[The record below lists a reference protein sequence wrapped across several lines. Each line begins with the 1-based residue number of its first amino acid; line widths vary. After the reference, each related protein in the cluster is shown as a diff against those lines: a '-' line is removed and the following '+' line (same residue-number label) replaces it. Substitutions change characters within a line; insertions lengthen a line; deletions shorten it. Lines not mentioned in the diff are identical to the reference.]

1 MAKNIYSLQL
11 LRNGQVYASK
21 QAAKQDLQNAGALAD
36 VVKKDGVAVLA
47 RYLEP
52 STGDS
57 KDVKTLVGYYANAT
71 EMGEGASG
79 GTSYMTIMDFDS
91 SSVEALEN
99 KVTALEQA
107 LGDGF
112 DSGNTVA
119 DNIEEI
125 NDKLGDDVTTD
136 NTVSDQLAAL
146 SGTAGDTSAS
156 TSVAGAKAYT
166 DDKVAAIVDGL
177 DYTDTA
183 VTGNY
188 VSAVDEANGV
198 ISVTRVALPTVAA
211 ISETGKPI
219 TAVSESLG
227 EISATAGTINAEFVN
242 VANTGFTGQ
251 TVEGVLAEIDAEYKA
266 ADVALK
272 GEILGDASETANTL
286 GKLEDIVNDISS
298 EAKEY
303 HIVKSTTGLLA
314 EIKERYSL
322 VDADGNV
329 YGDTIDVP
337 KDSHIVSINYI
348 TTGEHAQNLEYVY
361 IDVSGNTQTT
371 YVDMSELII
380 ESEFESGVTA
390 TDGVVHGVVDP
401 TSETFLT
408 VGANGFKLSGV
419 QDAIDA
425 AYEGLD
431 ATVTGE
437 TSDGHITISIEE
449 LDGKLVQSGLT
460 ISENNIASADDVEE
474 LSGKTL
480 TEVESSNSS
489 ISAVTAAT
497 TDGTVSVDLVTD
509 ASKIQ
514 MSGFTAAQS
523 GFTSITEASSVT
535 QAFKAVEAFVLDN
548 EEVVSAALNDLE
560 ETKAEITY
568 VETVSGNLQ
577 TQIDSLSSGSTAA
590 VDAEIANRMTVEG
603 QPNASA
609 YTPST
614 SSPYISGATNMTNA
628 DELLAS
634 GLNAVETRMV
644 SGATMNGSGVTK
656 SNETLAFTAVAS
668 PNAAPSSSTT
678 AIVIDTDAH
687 GGLTFSLGALDA
699 GFYDSQA

>member
-11 LRNGQVYASK
+11 LRNGQVYANK
-21 QAAKQDLQNAGALAD
+21 TAAKQALQNAEALAD

-47 RYLEP
+47 RYLE
-52 STGDS
+52 TLMGGGQV
-57 KDVKTLVGYYANAT
+57 VKTLVGYYAKAD
-71 EMGEGASG
+71 EMTTAGGGA
-79 GTSYMTIMDFDS
+79 SYMTIMDFDS
-91 SSVEALEN
+91 SSVEALEE
-99 KVTALEQA
+99 KVQELQDA
-107 LGDGF
+107 LGEGF
-112 DSGNTVA
+112 SSGHTVA
-119 DNIEEI
+119 NAIKEVD
-125 NDKLGDDVTTD
+125 DKLGTGVTSA
-136 NTVSDQLAAL
+136 NTVSKQLADL
-146 SGTAGDTSAS
+146 SGTTAS
-156 TSVAGAKAYT
+156 TSADTSVEGAKKYA
-166 DDKVAAIVDGL
+166 DEKIAQAVGGL

-188 VSAVDEANGV
+188 VSKVDESNGV
-198 ISVTRVALPTVAA
+198 ITVTREALPTVAA
-211 ISETGKPI
+211 ISEAGKPI

-227 EISATAGTINAEFVN
+227 EVSATAGTINAEFVN

-272 GEILGDASETANTL
+272 AEILGDASESANTL

-303 HIVKSTTGLLA
+303 HIVKTTTGLPA

-322 VDADGNV
+322 VDAAGNV
-329 YGDTIDVP
+329 SGDTIDVP

-380 ESEFESGVTA
+380 ESEFASGVTA
-390 TDGVVHGVVDP
+390 TDGVVHGVVDT

-425 AYEGLD
+425 AVSGAVEDLD
-431 ATVTGE
+431 ASESGSSDHVSVTVVEENGVI
-437 TSDGHITISIEE
+437 TSVTVAED
-449 LDGKLVQSGLT
+449 D
-460 ISENNIASADDVEE
+460 IASASDVEE
-474 LSGKTL
+474 LSAKTV
-480 TEVESSNSS
+480 TEIASSNSS
-489 ISAVTAAT
+489 ITVATAAT
-497 TDGTVSVDLVTD
+497 TANDGTVKYDVITD

-535 QAFKAVEAFVLDN
+535 DAFKAVEAFVLDN

-577 TQIDSLSSGSTAA
+577 TQIDSLTSGSTEAL
-590 VDAEIANRMTVEG
+590 DDEIANRKNVEG

-668 PNAAPSSSTT
+668 PNAAPSGSTT
-678 AIVIDTDAH
+678 AIVIDTDAN
-687 GGLTFSLGALDA
+687 GGLTFSLGTLDA
-699 GFYDSQA
+699 GFYDA